1 MISALRAKGL
11 QGAKNQMQNR
21 SVMGAAGTFVLTAT
35 FAALS
40 FVISILLARWLG
52 TAGYGA
58 YAYAMAW
65 VTFLITPALFG
76 LDTLIVRQI
85 AVYVTQDKWP
95 LVRGVLRWAM
105 RTVLLV
111 GIALSLLVAG
121 GAWFLLRHEP
131 QNRAPFLVAL
141 VLVPLM
147 AQARL
152 RQAALRG
159 FREVVSG
166 LWPETLLQPLLL
178 LTLLAMAH
186 WKFGNAFSP
195 QGAMGLNVVSTLT
208 ALVLGAVVLRRKLPV
223 EMRVEQERETAVWF
237 RSAWPLLTLSLLHI
251 SFSQADMLILGA
263 VKGVEMAGVY
273 AIAKWLAGV
282 TGLVVTAVNAVLAPS
297 AASLYTM
304 GNIKGLQQT
313 VTRSARALLFL
324 SLPITLFLVIF
335 GTPILKLAGA
345 QFAAGYTALIIM
357 CIGQLVNA
365 AMGSVGLLLMMTGH
379 EIDAARGIGCG
390 ALANG
395 ILSAL
400 LIPRFGIEGAAW
412 AASLSLILWNVVLVF
427 MVRARLDIDST
438 AFYVRDSGGRKKQ

>member
-11 QGAKNQMQNR
+11 QVAKNQLQSR
-21 SVMGAAGTFVLTAT
+21 SAMGAAGTFVLTAT
-35 FAALS
+35 FAGLS

-52 TAGYGA
+52 KAAYGA

-65 VTFLITPALFG
+65 VMFLIVPALFG

-85 AVYVTQDKWP
+85 AVYATHEKWP
-95 LVRGVLRWAM
+95 LSRGILSWAT
-105 RTVLLV
+105 RTVFLIGGAIALLV
-111 GIALSLLVAG
+111 ACTAWFVLQNGPPQNRTTFLLSLL
-121 GAWFLLRHEP
+121 
-131 QNRAPFLVAL
+131 
-141 VLVPLM
+141 LVPIM

-152 RQAALRG
+152 RQATLRG

-166 LWPETLLQPLLL
+166 LWPESLLQPLLL
-178 LTLLAMAH
+178 LAF
-186 WKFGNAFSP
+186 FGAAYLEWGKRFTP
-195 QGAMGLNVVSTLT
+195 QGAMALNVLATLIAFGIG
-208 ALVLGAVVLRRKLPV
+208 ALVLHRKLPAAMQV
-223 EMRVEQERETAVWF
+223 NQERDTPVWM

-263 VKGVEMAGVY
+263 VKGVEAAGIY
-273 AIAKWLAGV
+273 NIAKWLAGV

-304 GNIKGLQQT
+304 GNIKGLQKV
-313 VTRSARALLFL
+313 VTKTARVLLFA
-324 SLPITLFLVIF
+324 SLPITLFLMLF
-335 GTPILKLAGA
+335 GTSVLKLAGA
-345 QFAAGYTALIIM
+345 EFAAGYSALIVL
-357 CIGQLVNA
+357 CVGQLVNA

-379 EIDAARGIGCG
+379 EKEAAKGIGCG

-427 MVRARLDIDST
+427 VVRARLDIDST
-438 AFYVRDSGGRKKQ
+438 AFYVRRKEQ